1 MTIGDKV
8 QLEDDY
14 FIEFEDGFNRKP
26 VVNKQDPFADS
37 NNNVITTNPDVNFD
51 NTENNEW
58 GLI

>member
-1 MTIGDKV
+1 LTIGDKV
-8 QLEDDY
+8 QLEDGY

-26 VVNKQDPFADS
+26 VVNNIDPFADS

-58 GLI
+58 GSI